1 VARLRRYA
9 LPAYVLVL
17 AVYVVVEGVPVDRLG
32 QAAWIVGGIVAAMA
46 GRPAA
51 EHRRVLLD
59 WAPFLAAL
67 VVYDHTRGIADT
79 LGMPVHVV
87 EPIEADLLLFGG
99 VLPTTW
105 LQERVAEPA
114 STTAGVPWW
123 DAVASLVYASH
134 FVVPWLLA
142 AVLYVRLRPAWGAY
156 ARRVVAVS
164 YLGLVTYVLYPA
176 APPWMA
182 AREGYLDGPV
192 DRLVTQGWSVIGLDS
207 AGVLLTQAQA
217 DVNRVAAVPSLHA
230 AFALLVA
237 IALWPLVR
245 RPVLRALV
253 AAYPVAMGLTLVY
266 GGEHYVVDVL
276 LGWAYVGVVVAG
288 VGALERR
295 WSDRRGSGVPA
306 QPPDDLA
313 GPVGVLG
320 PDQDAQALG
329 GPRHG
334 GVHVDA
340 DQRDPDRLGLGLGP
354 RGGHG
359 LEEPVVGRFAGPPV
373 VPAHDGGPAAE
384 RPSHEQD
391 EHDQERPDHE
401 GPEGV
406 GVAPPTG
413 HPPSVPRRRAPD
425 TRG

>member
-1 VARLRRYA
+1 MTRLRRHA
-9 LPAYVLVL
+9 LPAYVVVL

-46 GRPAA
+46 GRPPA

-87 EPIEADLLLFGG
+87 EPIEADLVLFGG

-105 LQERVAEPA
+105 LQERVAGPA

-142 AVLYVRLRPAWGAY
+142 AVLYVRLRPAWSTY

-276 LGWAYVGVVVAG
+276 LGWAYVGVVAAG
-288 VGALERR
+288 MGALERR
-295 WSDRRGSGVPA
+295 WSDRRWSRVPA
-306 QPPDDLA
+306 QSPDDVA

-334 GVHVDA
+334 GVDVDA
-340 DQRDPDRLGLGLGP
+340 EQRDPDRLGLGLGP
-354 RGGHG
+354 RGGDG
-359 LEEPVVGRFAGPPV
+359 LEEPVVGRIAGPPV

-384 RPSHEQD
+384 RPAREQD
-391 EHDQERPDHE
+391 EQDQERPDDE